1 MLWVKSGLF
10 IMESIDDG
18 SPGTRQFNGFPQPN
32 SDARVCGEARFPFEL
47 NIVRPDCLPGSQLLN
62 AWG

>member
-1 MLWVKSGLF
+1 
-10 IMESIDDG
+10 MESIDDG

-47 NIVRPDCLPGSQLLN
+47 NIVRPGCLPGSQLLN